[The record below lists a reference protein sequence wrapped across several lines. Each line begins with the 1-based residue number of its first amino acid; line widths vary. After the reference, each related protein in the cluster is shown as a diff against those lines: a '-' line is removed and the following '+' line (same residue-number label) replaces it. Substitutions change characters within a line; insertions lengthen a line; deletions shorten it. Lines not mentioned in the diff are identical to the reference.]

1 MNALESVLR
10 LAFDN
15 SAPYITNLDAVRLL
29 IQQAAAHAV
38 SVDDAIAY
46 IENRHPDAEI
56 TLKTDIRILVAA
68 IRHAVRQRKSSR

>member
-29 IQQAAAHAV
+29 IQQAVAHTV

-46 IENRHPDAEI
+46 IENRPPDAEV

-68 IRHAVRQRKSSR
+68 IRHAARQRKLSG